1 MKLHNLVFVT
11 AILFIG
17 CGKSEQSRTPVAR
30 IDSETLT
37 LEEIAARFDSTRAV
51 SDAQI
56 HAYVQRWITDEL
68 LYREA
73 LRRGLDQRPHIAA
86 QLEDIRRQLVINA
99 LLEEEVYSGKP
110 EELSERD
117 VRTYYDEHRNE
128 FILTNDVVLVSFVLF
143 GDRETANAFRLSVL
157 RGTPWSQALQAIRQD
172 PAQRGTI
179 LAVIDSAYFTQQTL
193 VPVEL
198 WRAAMG
204 IGIQNPSFPIRTDE
218 GFSVLIVWK
227 LARQGQIAELPYVES
242 DIRSRLTIERRRKRY
257 DALLENLR
265 ARHAVEVLVAPGV
278 PDTSKHQGE

>member
-1 MKLHNLVFVT
+1 VKLHNLVIVA

-110 EELSERD
+110 EEISERD
-117 VRTYYDEHRNE
+117 VRQYYDDHRNE

-157 RGTPWSQALQAIRQD
+157 RGTPWSQALQVLRRD
-172 PAQRGTI
+172 PAQRGNI
-179 LAVIDSAYFTQQTL
+179 LAAIDSTYFTQQTL

-218 GFSVLIVWK
+218 GFYVLMVWK

>member
-1 MKLHNLVFVT
+1 VKLHNLAIVA

-110 EELSERD
+110 EEISERD
-117 VRTYYDEHRNE
+117 VRQYYDDHRNE

-143 GDRETANAFRLSVL
+143 GDRETANAFRLSIL
-157 RGTPWSQALQAIRQD
+157 RGTPWSQALQVLRRD

-218 GFSVLIVWK
+218 GFYVLMVWK